1 MKEYGFEYIF
11 NPPYSPAANPI
22 EECFAQVKRRY
33 KKERINSVVNEENK
47 STEDMIEKCFNVID
61 IKISLRVHKALK

>member
-22 EECFAQVKRRY
+22 EECFSQVKRRY

-61 IKISLRVHKALK
+61 KKLV

>member
-11 NPPYSPAANPI
+11 TPPYSPAANPI

-33 KKERINSVVNEENK
+33 KKERINTVVNEENK

-61 IKISLRVHKALK
+61 KKLV